1 MEFRVLGRL
10 EVVVDDVPVALGGS
24 KQRTLLAHL
33 LLNANAVV
41 SADQLVDVLW
51 GEEPPATATHTLH
64 VYVSQLRK
72 LLKDGDDVELA
83 TEGRGYALR
92 LPPEALDLTRFLR
105 RSEAGRRAL
114 TSGNLEVAATELR
127 EALAMWRGDPLSD
140 LPYDGL
146 PAHEMARLHELRLG
160 ALEDRVE
167 ADLGLG
173 RDADLIGELGALVA
187 SNPLRERVRGQQV
200 IALYRSGRQA
210 EALQSL
216 RAFRQMLGTELGID
230 PGHDLQRLEV
240 QILQQDPELDWH
252 PAPAATRPS
261 EPDLSAAQVASARR
275 RRTLVWALVGGLVV
289 VVAVI
294 GLALVPRGSE
304 QPAPTVIDPNAV
316 GRIDPATAKL
326 EVSIPTA
333 GAAPGQMA
341 WADGSLWVANTNSGT
356 VARID
361 PASDRVIRS
370 VSTDGAPTD
379 LAAGEG
385 AVWVLNGLE
394 GEVRAIDPRTNEV
407 TATVSVPQGS
417 GGIAV
422 GAGFVWVAN
431 TIDTTVTKINPA
443 TATVVGVPIRLGPRG
458 TGRPKAI
465 AVGDGTLW
473 VGDELE
479 PGMWEIQASTGA
491 VVGELPVG
499 LRDAPS
505 SIIVADNGA
514 VWVSGYEEDVVS
526 VVDPSSLQVTT
537 YEVGRGPTD
546 LAAGAG
552 SIWVVESLDGTVASL
567 NPLMGAVVAR
577 KRVGGN
583 PQGVAVGGGSVWVSR
598 PA

>member
-1 MEFRVLGRL
+1 MEFGVLGRL

-24 KQRTLLAHL
+24 KQRTLLAYL

-72 LLKDGDDVELA
+72 LLRDGDGVELV

-92 LPPEALDLTRFLR
+92 LAPEALDLTRFLR

-114 TSGNLEVAATELR
+114 TTGDLELAATELR
-127 EALAMWRGDPLSD
+127 EALAIWRGDPLSD

-173 RDADLIGELGALVA
+173 RHADLIGELNALVA

-216 RAFRQMLGTELGID
+216 RAFRQVLGTELGID

-240 QILQQDPELDWH
+240 QVLQQDPELDWH
-252 PAPAATRPS
+252 PSPATAPSAGPN
-261 EPDLSAAQVASARR
+261 LSTAQVAPVRR
-275 RRTLVWALVGGLVV
+275 GRTRLWALVGAVV
-289 VVAVI
+289 VVAGV
-294 GLALVPRGSE
+294 LALVLALWGSE
-304 QPAPTVIDPNAV
+304 QPPPTVIDPNAV
-316 GRIDPATAKL
+316 GRIDPATAEL

-333 GAAPGQMA
+333 GVAPGALA
-341 WADGSLWVANTNSGT
+341 WANGSLWVANTNSGT

-361 PASDRVIRS
+361 PASNRVIES
-370 VSTDGAPTD
+370 VPTDGAPTD

-394 GEVRAIDPRTNEV
+394 GEVRAIDPRTNEP
-407 TATVSVPQGS
+407 TATVAVPEGS

-431 TIDTTVTKINPA
+431 TIDKTVTKINPA
-443 TATVVGVPIRLGPRG
+443 TGTVVDSIPLGPPR

-465 AVGDGTLW
+465 AVGDGALW
-473 VGDELE
+473 VGDELS
-479 PGMWEIQASTGA
+479 PGMWEIQVSTGA
-491 VVGELPVG
+491 VVETPSLLGA
-499 LRDAPS
+499 APS
-505 SIIVADNGA
+505 SILVDGDGA
-514 VWVSGYEEDVVS
+514 VWVAAYGEDMVC
-526 VVDPSSLQVTT
+526 VVDPSSLQVTP

-552 SIWVVESLDGTVASL
+552 A
-567 NPLMGAVVAR
+567 
-577 KRVGGN
+577 
-583 PQGVAVGGGSVWVSR
+583 
-598 PA
+598 

>member
-1 MEFRVLGRL
+1 MEFRVLGPL
-10 EVVVDDVPVALGGS
+10 EVVDARGPRALAGS

-41 SADQLVDVLW
+41 SADRLVDVLW

-83 TEGRGYALR
+83 TKGRGYALR

-114 TSGNLEVAATELR
+114 ISGDPELAATELG
-127 EALAMWRGDPLSD
+127 EALAMWRGEPLSD

-146 PAHEMARLHELRLG
+146 PAHEIARLHELRLG
-160 ALEDRVE
+160 ALEDRIE
-167 ADLGLG
+167 ADLELG
-173 RDADLIGELGALVA
+173 RHVDLVVELDALVA

-210 EALQSL
+210 EALQTL
-216 RAFRQMLGTELGID
+216 RASRQLLGKELGID
-230 PGHDLQRLEV
+230 PGPELQRLEV

-252 PAPAATRPS
+252 PVRAAPRSGEPVLSTAQEAT
-261 EPDLSAAQVASARR
+261 ARH
-275 RRTLVWALVGGLVV
+275 RRTLLWALLGSLVV
-289 VVAVI
+289 VAGVL
-294 GLALVPRGSE
+294 GLALALGGSE
-304 QPAPTVIDPNAV
+304 QPVPTVIDPNAV
-316 GRIDPATAKL
+316 GRIDPATAEL

-333 GAAPGQMA
+333 GAAPGPMV
-341 WADGSLWVANTNSGT
+341 WADGSLWVANTSSGT

-361 PASDRVIRS
+361 PASDAVVRS

-407 TATVSVPQGS
+407 TAMISVPQGS

-422 GAGFVWVAN
+422 GAGFVWVTN

-443 TATVVGVPIRLGPRG
+443 SEAVVGLPIRLGPSG

-465 AVGDGTLW
+465 AVGDGTVW
-473 VGDELE
+473 VGDELV
-479 PGMWEIQASTGA
+479 PGMWEIRASTGDIVA
-491 VVGELPVG
+491 TPG
-499 LRDAPS
+499 LRGGPPS
-505 SIIVADNGA
+505 SILVDGEGA
-514 VWVSGYEEDVVS
+514 VWVSIYDVDRVF
-526 VVDPSSLQVTT
+526 VWDPSPLQVVRT

-546 LAAGAG
+546 LSAGAG
-552 SIWVVESLDGTVASL
+552 GIWVVESLDGTVAHLDPST
-567 NPLMGAVVAR
+567 ATVVAR
-577 KRVGGN
+577 ERVGGN
-583 PQGVAVGGGSVWVSR
+583 PQGVAIGGGSIWVSR